1 MSFLN
6 DAIGEIP
13 EPLLKQYIEV
23 SLKLTTDSDDAV
35 LKFVVEEHLRTKI
48 AQQVVYDI
56 QIGKQLETAKYA
68 ISEENILA
76 YQILQYLSN
85 SIEERR
91 YMITNSQTSVSKYAK
106 VQSILEFMNE
116 NQPITSDTY
125 QESLTQLRA
134 VETDENFKNL
144 ISQQTN

>member
-1 MSFLN
+1 M
-6 DAIGEIP
+6 
-13 EPLLKQYIEV
+13 